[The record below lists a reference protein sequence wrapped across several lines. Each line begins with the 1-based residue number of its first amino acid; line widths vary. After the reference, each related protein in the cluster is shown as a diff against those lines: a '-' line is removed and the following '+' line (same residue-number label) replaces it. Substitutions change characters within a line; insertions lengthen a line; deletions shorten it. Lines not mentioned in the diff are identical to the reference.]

1 MLIARGYREEELV
14 SNRAS
19 LVLYGGTEEERRA
32 WAQEA
37 AYHFEHEG
45 ALVEVRTGPELT
57 EALKRPKGVV
67 FIPDVARLGREAQGQ
82 ILRCLQMQEER
93 PKLVLGLMGS
103 AESALERGALR
114 EDLSYRLQQAR
125 VDLSTPGL
133 REVLKKR
140 WAVLAERRAAKEAAA
155 KEAAERERQAALVRK
170 PGTVTRLTPQQRKA
184 QPGKSAPRK
193 ASRR

>member
-1 MLIARGYREEELV
+1 VLIPRGYGEEELV

-19 LVLYGGTEEERRA
+19 LLLYGGTEEERRS

-37 AYHFEHEG
+37 AYYFEHEG
-45 ALVEVRTGPELT
+45 TLIEVRQVPELT

-67 FIPDVARLGREAQGQ
+67 FVVDVTKLPWEAQGQ

-93 PKLVLGLMGS
+93 PKLVLGVMGS
-103 AESALERGALR
+103 AETALERGSLR
-114 EDLSYRLQQAR
+114 EDLHYRLQQAR

-133 REVLKKR
+133 REALKKR
-140 WAVLAERRAAKEAAA
+140 WAALSERRAQKEAAK

-170 PGTVTRLTPQQRKA
+170 PGTVTRLTPELRKA
-184 QPGKSAPRK
+184 QPSKAPARK
-193 ASRR
+193 VSRR